1 MILNLVLARLNLVLA
16 RLIFLC
22 LRLMQ
27 GRSEPKSSVSVKWR
41 QYMCVSQTEAISLV
55 SYGSETIPV
64 CLFLS
69 QQTHESLYCIE
80 ANKYCHEIWNVLSR
94 DKFGVTSLL
103 IKVLLLF
110 SYCLSFLFTK
120 VLHLFPTPILFT
132 KVIQSLP
139 STPPIF

>member
-1 MILNLVLARLNLVLA
+1 MCREEVPTVIDNCFFFTDLKP
-16 RLIFLC
+16 
-22 LRLMQ
+22 

-41 QYMCVSQTEAISLV
+41 QYMCVSRTEAISLV

-80 ANKYCHEIWNVLSR
+80 ANKYCHEIWGHEIWNVLSR

-103 IKVLLLF
+103 IKVLLLL

-120 VLHLFPTPILFT
+120 VLHLFSTPILFT